1 MLHTISVSGS
11 QLAESLKDASCY
23 ASRDMHDQAISSI
36 IVSRTDKSNQL
47 SVVAC
52 DGNAYYERRIPIARL
67 RKSSRKLPRLCI
79 SIQDSAML
87 AKFISSKI
95 TGNVTLEI
103 DDVDG
108 RNTVKVSL
116 PNGASTTVFSNADLD
131 LPDFS
136 SMVARVEKARNVMP
150 RLNDVYIPVYE
161 MLRAGRVFPKTK
173 MKAARMYT
181 TNGKNRGLM
190 AMLEYL
196 SPEDELDIRVIF
208 MLAEP
213 VYEAA

>member
-1 MLHTISVSGS
+1 
-11 QLAESLKDASCY
+11 
-23 ASRDMHDQAISSI
+23 
-36 IVSRTDKSNQL
+36 
-47 SVVAC
+47 
-52 DGNAYYERRIPIARL
+52 
-67 RKSSRKLPRLCI
+67 
-79 SIQDSAML
+79 ML

-196 SPEDELDIRVIF
+196 SPEDDLDIRVIF